1 MAASNKVYTVEYH
14 LDGYWDKVRSITV
27 LAKNQ
32 ADAYDK
38 AMYEVIPEI
47 HSYSPYSA
55 WVASVTY
62 QNGNHRRFNNHE
74 GCPYSYC

>member
-1 MAASNKVYTVEYH
+1 MASYNKSYTVEYN
-14 LDGYWDKVRSITV
+14 LDGSWDKVRSVSV
-27 LAKNQ
+27 LARNQ

-38 AMYEVIPEI
+38 AVYEVIPEI
-47 HSYSPYSA
+47 HGYCPYSA

-62 QNGNHRRFNNHE
+62 QNGNYKRFNTHE